1 MLFKS
6 TNKGMS
12 NVTKRTAQKIKATK
26 LLFPMSMYNTP
37 HGSLI
42 VSSYILS
49 KDKDNFP
56 LTEVCRKWRELEK
69 NPGEFKQWIDSPE
82 FINYTFKFFGVKRPL
97 YFPVAMVQ
105 GEFLPLFAPYVNNA
119 IFPLREDGFMGPTLK
134 HGKIYPIEW
143 EL

>member
-1 MLFKS
+1 METLIRKKKCACSF
-6 TNKGMS
+6 T
-12 NVTKRTAQKIKATK
+12 VTLTC
-26 LLFPMSMYNTP
+26 LLCGEYP
-37 HGSLI
+37 
-42 VSSYILS
+42 YILS
-49 KDKDNFP
+49 HDKDSFP
-56 LTEVCRKWRELEK
+56 VKDVIKKWKAVEK
-69 NPGEFKQWIDSPE
+69 APETFPTWLDDKE
-82 FINYTFKFFGVKRPL
+82 FINKTFDFFGVKRPE

>member
-1 MLFKS
+1 MCLYD

-12 NVTKRTAQKIKATK
+12 SLTKRTAQKIKATK
-26 LLFPMSMYNTP
+26 LLFPVSMYNTP

-42 VSSYILS
+42 VSAYIMS
-49 KDKDNFP
+49 HDKDSFP
-56 LTEVCRKWRELEK
+56 VKDVIKKWRAVEK
-69 NPGEFKQWIDSPE
+69 NPEVFPTWIDDKE
-82 FINYTFKFFGVKRPL
+82 FINKTFDFFGVKRPE